1 MEKKVRNLII
11 KKLAVIDEGDIN
23 LEGETKDYIK
33 GFKEGLTWLL
43 EA

>member
-1 MEKKVRNLII
+1 MERKVRNLII

-33 GFKEGLTWLL
+33 GFKEGLAWLL
-43 EA
+43 ET